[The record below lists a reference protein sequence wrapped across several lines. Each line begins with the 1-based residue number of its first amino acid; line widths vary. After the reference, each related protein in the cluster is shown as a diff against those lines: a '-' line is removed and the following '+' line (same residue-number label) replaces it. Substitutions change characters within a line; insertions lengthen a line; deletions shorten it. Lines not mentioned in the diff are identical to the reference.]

1 LVKIVGVTTQRTSVL
16 AGAFNSAIEAL
27 SNLELSETAV
37 ALGRI
42 RKDLEDKDDYESA
55 AVADL
60 VRDRVAD
67 LGSSMTRR
75 NGITCARGM
84 RSRSSST
91 SRL

>member
-1 LVKIVGVTTQRTSVL
+1 VTHSAAILFKLDDSIPAEQLTKDLS
-16 AGAFNSAIEAL
+16 AGQLNGAIEAL

-42 RKDLEDKDDYESA
+42 RKDLEDEGNYESA

-67 LGSSMTRR
+67 EQK
-75 NGITCARGM
+75 M
-84 RSRSSST
+84 RAAEN
-91 SRL
+91 